1 MNDQTKEIM
10 AMIRSEMDKSFEK
23 QLWSTSDNKVIS
35 PEEYTKALQ
44 EMASKALQE
53 INSKYPLEPAII
65 VCDEINNAPEDA
77 AKGVIYVTV
86 ELPPVLKKI
95 ALEKL
100 GLTDED

>member
-10 AMIRSEMDKSFEK
+10 ALVRSEMDKSFEK

-53 INSKYPLEPAII
+53 VNSKYPFEPAII
-65 VCDEINNAPEDA
+65 VCDGTNNASDDA

>member
-1 MNDQTKEIM
+1 MNDQTKKIM
-10 AMIRSEMDKSFEK
+10 ALVRSEMDKSFEK
-23 QLWSTSDNKVIS
+23 QLWSTRDNKVFS

-44 EMASKALQE
+44 EV
-53 INSKYPLEPAII
+53 ISKYPFEPAII
-65 VCDEINNAPEDA
+65 VCDETNNASDDA

-100 GLTDED
+100 GLTDEE

>member
-10 AMIRSEMDKSFEK
+10 ALVRSEMDKSFEK
-23 QLWSTSDNKVIS
+23 QLWSTSDNKVFS

-44 EMASKALQE
+44 EV
-53 INSKYPLEPAII
+53 NSKYPFEPAII
-65 VCDEINNAPEDA
+65 VCDETNNASEDA
-77 AKGVIYVTV
+77 AKGVIHVTV
-86 ELPPVLKKI
+86 ELPPFLKEI

>member
-10 AMIRSEMDKSFEK
+10 AMIRSELYKSFEK
-23 QLWSTSDNKVIS
+23 QLWSTSDNKVFS
-35 PEEYTKALQ
+35 PGEYTNALQ